1 MNNEK
6 IPIPISPVIH
16 AALKAIYAGKSGLGW
31 NYDSV
36 GRPYFKYETRA
47 GKIVLF
53 CTPPPDYANQFNPEI
68 ARFYSPRLNYVY
80 SGKLRRIIS
89 DLSVETAD
97 IFLILI
103 SQIAKLRN
111 PADSVVKI
119 SLEEI
124 AEYRHVYHR
133 HGSPKVLYSDFKKE
147 ILRLADLR
155 LSMRWKN
162 YWAGG
167 EIIIGY
173 ERPDTL
179 LDILAVGNRM
189 DNDSPMCIRFR
200 CGQGLSHFLDPKGLF
215 WIGYY
220 SRILL
225 HLSPYHDALTKKIG
239 TYWILVGTISQKKGQ
254 LPRATP
260 ETIMD
265 FCGQHINWRNSG
277 QTVNSFILAHQKLE
291 DIGILEN
298 SPAIEPD
305 LRDKGYFRDW
315 LISPISVKLSEN
327 LWEMKKSRKSGGSKL
342 IKKNSIKI
350 ADKNHIESK
359 FDLMKN
365 PHIIKQFRRANALR
379 QHELAKSLR
388 ITRQTLSRYEK
399 GLTRIPES
407 KAIMLLEI
415 YKRFRNS

>member
-1 MNNEK
+1 MNNDK

-16 AALKAIYAGKSGLGW
+16 AALKAIYAAESGLGW

-36 GRPYFKYETRA
+36 GRPYFKYETRS
-47 GKIVLF
+47 GTIVLF
-53 CTPPPDYANQFNPEI
+53 CAPPPDYTNQFNPEI
-68 ARFYSPRLNYVY
+68 ARFYSPRLNYIY
-80 SGKLRRIIS
+80 SGKLRSIIS
-89 DLSVETAD
+89 DFSVETAD

-111 PADSVVKI
+111 PSDCVIKI
-119 SLEEI
+119 SLEDI
-124 AEYRHVYHR
+124 ARYRHVYHR
-133 HGSPKVLYSDFKKE
+133 HGSPKVLYSDFKKD

-155 LSMRWKN
+155 LSMKWKN
-162 YWAGG
+162 YLGGG

-179 LDILAVGNRM
+179 LDIIAADKLN
-189 DNDSPMCIRFR
+189 NDSQMSIRFR
-200 CGQGLSHFLDPKGLF
+200 CGQGLSHFLKPNELF

-265 FCGQHINWRNSG
+265 FCGQNINWRNPG
-277 QTVNSFILAHQKLE
+277 QTVNAFILAHEKLE

-298 SPAIEPD
+298 SPVIEPD

-315 LISPISVKLSEN
+315 LKSSISVKLSEK
-327 LWEMKKSRKSGGSKL
+327 LWKIKKLRKSNGNKL
-342 IKKNSIKI
+342 FKMNSIII
-350 ADKNHIESK
+350 ADKYKIESIN
-359 FDLMKN
+359 DLMKN

-379 QHELAKSLR
+379 QYELAKSLH

-407 KAIMLLEI
+407 KAIMLFEI
-415 YKRFRNS
+415 YKRFHKF